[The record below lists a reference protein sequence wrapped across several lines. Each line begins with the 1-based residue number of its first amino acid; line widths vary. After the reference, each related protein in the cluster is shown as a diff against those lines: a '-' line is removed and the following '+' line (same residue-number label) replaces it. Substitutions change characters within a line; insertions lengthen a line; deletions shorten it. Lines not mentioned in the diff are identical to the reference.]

1 MNTSRG
7 FLHITYKL
15 YHHLDI
21 IDGVKKSYCLNV
33 FLSVM
38 KYAWKKNGYKAG
50 LRHETIHK
58 DTGLCRT
65 TIKECLETLNKL
77 NIVKSI
83 RGRSGKTYVVNEV
96 FLRAEKLY
104 EPTQIAV
111 SPTPDSRNTT
121 TLEETISINT
131 IGKIVKS
138 FAGDREK
145 ILNELSKLPIEDLK
159 EDKTNI
165 YLCKLAIERKQDN
178 EREKSAT
185 YVNADKILSAL
196 SKIKKETNHRYKE
209 KKEYNIRNGI
219 KPWENKVMPGRPMR
233 KVFCQG
239 FTRAGLR
246 KG

>member
-1 MNTSRG
+1 MNVSRG

-15 YHHLDI
+15 YHHLDLV
-21 IDGVKKSYCLNV
+21 DGERKSHCLNV

-65 TIKECLETLNKL
+65 TIKSCLETLNKL
-77 NIVKSI
+77 NIVKSV
-83 RGRSGKTYVVNEV
+83 RGRSGKTYLVNET

-111 SPTPDSRNTT
+111 KPTQDSRFTA
-121 TLEETISINT
+121 TLEETISINN

-138 FAGDREK
+138 FAGDTEK
-145 ILNELSKLPIEDLK
+145 ILDELSKLPLDELK
-159 EDKTNI
+159 AETVNV
-165 YLCKLAIERKQDN
+165 YLCKQAIQRKEDN
-178 EREKSAT
+178 ERESKAT

-196 SKIKKETNHRYKE
+196 SKIKKQANPRYRE
-209 KKEYNIRNGI
+209 KVEYNKRNGI
-219 KPWENKVMPGRPMR
+219 KPWENK
-233 KVFCQG
+233 
-239 FTRAGLR
+239 
-246 KG
+246 

>member
-15 YHHLDI
+15 YHHLNI
-21 IDGVKKSYCLNV
+21 LDGVKKSYCLNV

-38 KYAWKKNGYKAG
+38 KYAWKKNGYKAQ

-77 NIVKSI
+77 NVVKSI
-83 RGRSGKTYVVNEV
+83 RGKSGKTYIVNEV

-111 SPTPDSRNTT
+111 LPTQDSRNTT
-121 TLEETISINT
+121 TLEETLSINN

-138 FAGDREK
+138 FAGNREK
-145 ILNELSKLPIEDLK
+145 IISELSKLPISEL
-159 EDKTNI
+159 ENDKTNI
-165 YLCKLAIERKQDN
+165 YFCKLAIEHKKEYEN
-178 EREKSAT
+178 KT
-185 YVNADKILSAL
+185 YVSSDKILSAL
-196 SKIKKETNHRYKE
+196 KQVSKEKNFRYKQ

-219 KPWENKVMPGRPMR
+219 KPWENK
-233 KVFCQG
+233 
-239 FTRAGLR
+239 
-246 KG
+246 

>member
-145 ILNELSKLPIEDLK
+145 ILDELSKLPIEDLK

-219 KPWENKVMPGRPMR
+219 KPWENKNN
-233 KVFCQG
+233 
-239 FTRAGLR
+239 AG
-246 KG
+246 

>member
-1 MNTSRG
+1 MNVSRG

-15 YHHLDI
+15 YHHMDI
-21 IDGVKKSYCLNV
+21 LDGVKKSYCLNV

-111 SPTPDSRNTT
+111 SPTRDSRITT
-121 TLEETISINT
+121 TLEETISINN

-138 FAGDREK
+138 FAGDTPK
-145 ILNELSKLPIEDLK
+145 ILDELSKLPLDEIKQETVKVYLCKQAIQLK
-159 EDKTNI
+159 EDK
-165 YLCKLAIERKQDN
+165 
-178 EREKSAT
+178 ERESKAT

-196 SKIKKETNHRYKE
+196 SRIKKQANPRYRE
-209 KKEYNIRNGI
+209 KVEYNKRNGI
-219 KPWENKVMPGRPMR
+219 KPWENK
-233 KVFCQG
+233 
-239 FTRAGLR
+239 
-246 KG
+246 

>member
-1 MNTSRG
+1 MNVSRG

-15 YHHLDI
+15 YHHMDI
-21 IDGVKKSYCLNV
+21 LDGVKKSYCLNV

-111 SPTPDSRNTT
+111 SPTRDSRNTT
-121 TLEETISINT
+121 TLEETISINN

-138 FAGDREK
+138 FAGDTSK
-145 ILNELSKLPIEDLK
+145 ILDELSKLPLDELKQETVNVYLCKQAIQLK
-159 EDKTNI
+159 EDK
-165 YLCKLAIERKQDN
+165 
-178 EREKSAT
+178 ERESKAT

-196 SKIKKETNHRYKE
+196 SRIKKQANPRYRE
-209 KKEYNIRNGI
+209 KVEYNKRNGI
-219 KPWENKVMPGRPMR
+219 KPWENK
-233 KVFCQG
+233 
-239 FTRAGLR
+239 
-246 KG
+246 

>member
-111 SPTPDSRNTT
+111 SPTRDSRNTT
-121 TLEETISINT
+121 TLEETISINN

-145 ILNELSKLPIEDLK
+145 ILDELSKLPIEELK

-196 SKIKKETNHRYKE
+196 SKIKKQANPRYRE
-209 KKEYNIRNGI
+209 KVEYNKRNNLN
-219 KPWENKVMPGRPMR
+219 W
-233 KVFCQG
+233 
-239 FTRAGLR
+239 
-246 KG
+246 KGEPK

>member
-1 MNTSRG
+1 MNVSRG

-15 YHHLDI
+15 YHHMDI
-21 IDGVKKSYCLNV
+21 LDGVKKSYCLNV

-77 NIVKSI
+77 NIIKSI

-111 SPTPDSRNTT
+111 SPTRDSRNTT
-121 TLEETISINT
+121 TLKETISIDLSDNN

-138 FAGDREK
+138 FAGDTPK
-145 ILNELSKLPIEDLK
+145 ILDELSKLPLDELKQETVNVYLCKQAIQLK
-159 EDKTNI
+159 ED
-165 YLCKLAIERKQDN
+165 N
-178 EREKSAT
+178 EIKSKAT

-196 SKIKKETNHRYKE
+196 SRIKKQANPRYRE
-209 KKEYNIRNGI
+209 KVEYNKRNGI
-219 KPWENKVMPGRPMR
+219 KPWENK
-233 KVFCQG
+233 
-239 FTRAGLR
+239 
-246 KG
+246 

>member
-1 MNTSRG
+1 MNISRG
-7 FLHITYKL
+7 FLHITYKI
-15 YHHLDI
+15 YHHLDKLE
-21 IDGVKKSYCLNV
+21 GVHKSNCLNV

-38 KYAWKKNGYKAG
+38 KYAWKKNGYEAN
-50 LRHETIHK
+50 LRHETMHK

-65 TIKECLETLNKL
+65 TIKECLQTLNTL

-83 RGRSGKTYVVNEV
+83 RGRSGKTYIVNVV
-96 FLRAEKLY
+96 FLRAENTYQDSRQTPISRSK
-104 EPTQIAV
+104 IAV
-111 SPTPDSRNTT
+111 SHTQDSRHTA
-121 TLEETISINT
+121 TLEETIYINN

-145 ILNELSKLPIEDLK
+145 ILDELSKLPIEDLK

-219 KPWENKVMPGRPMR
+219 KPWENK
-233 KVFCQG
+233 
-239 FTRAGLR
+239 
-246 KG
+246 

>member
-1 MNTSRG
+1 MNVTRG

-21 IDGVKKSYCLNV
+21 LDGVKKSYCLNV

-77 NIVKSI
+77 NVVKSI
-83 RGRSGKTYVVNEV
+83 RGKSGKTYIVNEV

-111 SPTPDSRNTT
+111 SSTRDSRNTT
-121 TLEETISINT
+121 TLEETISINN

-138 FAGDREK
+138 FAGDTER
-145 ILNELSKLPIEDLK
+145 ILDELSKLPLDELK
-159 EDKTNI
+159 SETVNV
-165 YLCKLAIERKQDN
+165 YLCKQAIQRKQDN
-178 EREKSAT
+178 ERESKAT

-196 SKIKKETNHRYKE
+196 SKIRKQANPRYRE
-209 KKEYNIRNGI
+209 KVEYNKRNGI
-219 KPWENKVMPGRPMR
+219 KPWENK
-233 KVFCQG
+233 
-239 FTRAGLR
+239 
-246 KG
+246 